1 MDQLV
6 TDIEEKCIELIVVH
20 HASVITPNTTFLRR
34 FKESVE
40 EIGAKIYDTLEKGDI
55 GPHSALEIW

>member
-1 MDQLV
+1 MNQLV
-6 TDIEEKCIELIVVH
+6 TDIKEKCIELIVVR

-40 EIGAKIYDTLEKGDI
+40 EIGAKIYDALEKGNI
-55 GPHSALEIW
+55 GPHSALETW